1 MIVIQLRLY
10 REMIFKNFLF
20 QKQCFLRRLL
30 IKLKQKCV
38 YFASL
43 QDVLYHVYFPEN
55 EQNIYFLYI
64 IFMPKLTNL
73 EYFNLSL

>member
-1 MIVIQLRLY
+1 
-10 REMIFKNFLF
+10 MIFFKIIF
-20 QKQCFLRRLL
+20 QKQCYLRPLL
-30 IKLKQKCV
+30 IKLKQI

-64 IFMPKLTNL
+64 IFMPKLTNW
-73 EYFNLSL
+73 EYLNLSLWN